1 MYVIE
6 KWNGLMCNSYTY
18 IVAGFP
24 TLEEANIWCHQQ
36 SPTND
41 YGEPMSTKRALD
53 IYHLEGKNVTIIP
66 YPWENQ

>member
-6 KWNGLMCNSYTY
+6 KWNGLMCNGYTH
-18 IVAGFP
+18 IVAGFS

-41 YGEPMSTKRALD
+41 YGELMDMKKAFD
-53 IYHLEGKNVTIIP
+53 IYRVEGKTVTLIP
-66 YPWENQ
+66 YPWENK